1 MGSLNGEVRA
11 RILMLSSQYLPL
23 VSITVTLFLVVGI
36 FLYWWMKNVRHEM
49 EGKEQEVKRRLYEL
63 AILKEISDRTG
74 YSLNIKKILDVIS
87 GSLNQFLEYNAVSYM
102 LIEPSK
108 IVFKID
114 LDRSVS
120 PQFIKD
126 MRARMLSSLGA
137 LLGRDFANMHVEEI
151 VTGALMLEALS
162 EPIQSYFNI
171 PLVIG
176 SELVGVLTIASTKA
190 GLYQEAEMEIL
201 YKIINQASQAV
212 TKLEEV
218 VKTEQGKIAAML
230 ESMIEG
236 VVMTDRDYR
245 VIAANPAAK
254 AIIGFTREGVPTIF
268 DFMEALKS
276 TFDIKA
282 KLEEAIKLDK
292 IIKGDEI
299 LLGNKY
305 YQILVTPV
313 KTNTGMAKGEI
324 LGGAVIFHDMTHE
337 KEAEK
342 MRSDFTSMM
351 VHELRSP
358 LGNIKK
364 IGEMLSS
371 TSVLDNK
378 EERSEYI
385 SMLYESSSS
394 MLNLVND
401 LLDVARLEAGKFE
414 VDKHPFDIREIIVE
428 RVKFFNT
435 TAQSQGVTLRS
446 EVDEGTPES
455 ILVDAKRIAQVIDNL
470 VSNALKY
477 TPKGGMVTIGCAPY
491 RQGVNAPIGEDTLKE
506 VQWSKQDTASGRAV
520 IPDNSLVI
528 SVRDTGEGIALE
540 NVGKLW
546 NKFTQFESSIR
557 QQNHEGTG
565 LGLVIVKGIIES
577 HGGMVGV
584 RSAPGTGST
593 FYVTLPLA

>member
-1 MGSLNGEVRA
+1 MFPSE
-11 RILMLSSQYLPL
+11 YLPL
-23 VSITVTLFLVVGI
+23 IPITITLFLVVGI
-36 FLYWWMKNVRHEM
+36 FLYWWTRNMRQGM

-87 GSLNQFLEYNAVSYM
+87 GSLNQFLEYSAVSYM
-102 LIEPSK
+102 LLEPSK
-108 IVFKID
+108 IVFKVD

-126 MRARMLSSLGA
+126 MRARMLSSLSA
-137 LLGRDFANMHVEEI
+137 LLGRDFANTQIEEI

-162 EPIQSYFNI
+162 EPIESYFNI

-176 SELVGVLTIASTKA
+176 DELVGVLTIASTKA
-190 GLYQEAEMEIL
+190 GLYKEAEMEIL

-268 DFMEALKS
+268 DFIETLKNI
-276 TFDIKA
+276 FDIKS

-292 IIKGDEI
+292 VIKGEEI
-299 LLGNKY
+299 LLVDKY

-313 KTNTGMAKGEI
+313 KTNTGVAKGEI
-324 LGGAVIFHDMTHE
+324 LGGAVIFHDVTHE

-364 IGEMLSS
+364 IGEMLQ
-371 TSVLDNK
+371 TTNVLDDKK
-378 EERSEYI
+378 EREEYI

-394 MLNLVND
+394 MLSLVND

-414 VDKHPFDIREIIVE
+414 VDKHPFDIKEIVSE
-428 RVKFFNT
+428 RVKFFSA
-435 TAQSQGVTLRS
+435 TARDRGVTLRY
-446 EVDEGTPES
+446 EFATETPAS
-455 ILVDAKRIAQVIDNL
+455 VLLDAKRISQVIDNL

-477 TPKGGMVTIGCAPY
+477 TPKGGTVTIRGVLY
-491 RQGVNAPIGEDTLKE
+491 RQGVHTPSDSAFTGVL
-506 VQWSKQDTASGRAV
+506 WSKKDTTSDV
-520 IPDNSLVI
+520 MTIPDGSLVV
-528 SVRDTGEGIALE
+528 SVSDTGEGIAPE
-540 NVGKLW
+540 NTRKLW
-546 NKFTQFESSIR
+546 NKFTQFESSVR

-584 RSAPGTGST
+584 RSASGSGST
-593 FYVTLPLA
+593 FYFTLPLA

>member
-1 MGSLNGEVRA
+1 MAPSEY
-11 RILMLSSQYLPL
+11 LSFI
-23 VSITVTLFLVVGI
+23 SITLTLFLVVGI
-36 FLYWWMKNVRHEM
+36 FMYWWTKHMREGM

-102 LIEPSK
+102 LLEPSK

-126 MRARMLSSLGA
+126 MRTRMLSSLSA
-137 LLGRDFANMHVEEI
+137 LLGRDLVNTQIEEI
-151 VTGALMLEALS
+151 VTGALMLEVLS
-162 EPIQSYFNI
+162 EPIESYFNI

-176 SELVGVLTIASTKA
+176 DELVGVLTIASTKA
-190 GLYQEAEMEIL
+190 GLYKEAEMEIL

-254 AIIGFTREGVPTIF
+254 TIIGFTREGVPTIF
-268 DFMEALKS
+268 DFIDILKN
-276 TFDIKA
+276 TFDIKG

-292 IIKGDEI
+292 VIKGEEI
-299 LLGNKY
+299 LLGDKY

-313 KTNTGMAKGEI
+313 KTNTGVAKGEI

-364 IGEMLSS
+364 IGEMLQ
-371 TSVLDNK
+371 TTNVLDNK
-378 EERSEYI
+378 EERNEYI

-394 MLNLVND
+394 MLSLVND

-414 VDKHPFDIREIIVE
+414 VDKHPFDIKEIISD
-428 RVKFFNT
+428 RVKFFSA
-435 TAQSQGVTLRS
+435 TARDQGVTLRY
-446 EVDEGTPES
+446 EVATETPTS
-455 ILVDAKRIAQVIDNL
+455 ILFDTKRISQVVDNL

-477 TPKGGMVTIGCAPY
+477 TSKGGTVTIRCAPY
-491 RQGVNAPIGEDTLKE
+491 HQDGGAGEKITTGVLWSQKDTTSE
-506 VQWSKQDTASGRAV
+506 T
-520 IPDNSLVI
+520 IPMLDNSLIV
-528 SVRDTGEGIALE
+528 SVSDTGEGIASE
-540 NVGKLW
+540 NTRKLW
-546 NKFTQFESSIR
+546 NKFTQFESSVR

-565 LGLVIVKGIIES
+565 LGLVIVKGIVES

-584 RSAPGTGST
+584 RSASGSGST
-593 FYVTLPLA
+593 FYFTLPLA

>member
-1 MGSLNGEVRA
+1 MFFSE
-11 RILMLSSQYLPL
+11 YLPF
-23 VSITVTLFLVVGI
+23 VSITVTLLLVVGI
-36 FLYWWMKNVRHEM
+36 FLYWWTKNMRRSM
-49 EGKEQEVKRRLYEL
+49 EGKEEEVKRRLYEL

-87 GSLNQFLEYNAVSYM
+87 GSLNQFLEYSAVSYM

-114 LDRSVS
+114 LERSVS

-126 MRARMLSSLGA
+126 MRTRMLSSLGA
-137 LLGRDFANMHVEEI
+137 LLGRDFASTQVEEV

-176 SELVGVLTIASTKA
+176 NELVGVLTIASTKA
-190 GLYQEAEMEIL
+190 GLYKEAEMEIL

-268 DFMEALKS
+268 DFIETLKG
-276 TFDIKA
+276 TLDIKS

-292 IIKGDEI
+292 VIKGEEI
-299 LLGNKY
+299 LLGDKY

-313 KTNTGMAKGEI
+313 KTNTGIAKGEI
-324 LGGAVIFHDMTHE
+324 LGGAVIFHDVTHE

-364 IGEMLSS
+364 IGEMLK
-371 TSVLDNK
+371 TTNVLDDKK
-378 EERSEYI
+378 EREEYI

-394 MLNLVND
+394 MLGLVND

-414 VDKHPFDIREIIVE
+414 VDKHPFDIKEIISE
-428 RVKFFNT
+428 RVKFFT
-435 TAQSQGVTLRS
+435 TAAQDKGVALRY
-446 EVDEGTPES
+446 EIGNGVPTQIPVDT
-455 ILVDAKRIAQVIDNL
+455 KRIAQVVDNL

-477 TPKGGMVTIGCAPY
+477 TPKGGTVTINCFLYP
-491 RQGVNAPIGEDTLKE
+491 QGTRGVSGNVLAGVLWLKKDTTSE
-506 VQWSKQDTASGRAV
+506 TITIPEHSIVIAV
-520 IPDNSLVI
+520 S
-528 SVRDTGEGIALE
+528 DTGEGIAPE
-540 NVGKLW
+540 NIHKLW
-546 NKFTQFESSIR
+546 NKFTQFESSVR
-557 QQNHEGTG
+557 QKNHEGTG
-565 LGLVIVKGIIES
+565 LGLVIVKGIVES

-584 RSAPGTGST
+584 RSTLGAGST
-593 FYVTLPLA
+593 FCFTLPLA